1 MCFSATASF
10 VTAGV
15 TGLAGAAATG
25 RARERRALPLAAT
38 PLFFALQQAVEGLLW
53 LTLPIAPGGSGST
66 GLALAFLFLAEVFWP
81 VYVPVAVL
89 LIEPDRTRRRV
100 MLACLAAGA
109 AVAATLLWRMLAA
122 PPGAAIVNGHI
133 VYATEPRYSYL
144 VGLAYLAATGL
155 PLLLS
160 SHRTVAIVGAIV
172 LVGSATAYV
181 FYWEAFVSVWC
192 FFAAAASAAILGHF
206 EWSRRRS
213 THALNPR
220 TPT

>member
-15 TGLAGAAATG
+15 TGMVGAVAAG
-25 RARERRALPLAAT
+25 RVRERRELPFAAT

-53 LTLPIAPGGSGST
+53 LTLPVAPGGSGST
-66 GLALAFLFLAEVFWP
+66 GFALAFLFFAEAFWP
-81 VYVPVAVL
+81 IYVPAAVL
-89 LIEPDRTRRRV
+89 LMEPDRARRRL

-109 AVAATLLWRMLAA
+109 AVAAYLLWRMLAE
-122 PPGAAIVNGHI
+122 PPGAAIVSGHI

-144 VGLAYLAATGL
+144 VGTAYVAATGL

-160 SHRTVAIVGAIV
+160 SHRTVVVVGAIV
-172 LVGSATAYV
+172 LVGSAAAYV

-192 FFAAAASAAILGHF
+192 FFAAAASVAILGHF
-206 EWSRRRS
+206 EWSRRRLR
-213 THALNPR
+213 TAGAPR
-220 TPT
+220 T